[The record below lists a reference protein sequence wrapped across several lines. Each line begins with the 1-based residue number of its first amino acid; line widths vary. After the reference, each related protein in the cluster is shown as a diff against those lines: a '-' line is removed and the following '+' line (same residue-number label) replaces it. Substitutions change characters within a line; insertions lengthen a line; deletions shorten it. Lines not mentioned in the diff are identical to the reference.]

1 MKFSLQYRYFIA
13 TLSLK
18 RTEGELVL
26 MMFTVLL
33 YIPLVL
39 MIIFSF
45 LTVES
50 FAQWTIPNSDTI
62 NNQKIN
68 FSTYESNDSNLK
80 IDYPS
85 DWILMENSSSS
96 IEFRPQTSSQ
106 SGEFVKMS
114 VIPLASKSITMQSIV
129 AETLKNKSNTLDNFQ
144 LQDTNIVPN
153 LQNIPMHK
161 LVYSYTNSNNEKI
174 MQLDFGMINN
184 NQLYLFSFISSP
196 SVYYNYIPTVDK
208 MIGSISKYF
217 KENSLTK
224 VASEVVKPVSEN
236 VKALGNEDADITV
249 IEFADYRCPF
259 CHKFHEETFDKV
271 VTNFL
276 NTGKAK
282 YLFKDLVVND
292 RGEYK
297 GSMQAAVA
305 SHCAAEQGKYW
316 EYSKEIFKN
325 FKPEPQHW
333 INLDSLITFANN
345 IQIQDIGKFKSC
357 VESNKYQNQIQESG
371 TLAKQLGITGTP
383 SFVIL
388 KNDKIETTFPGAVP
402 YEYFE
407 NTLNALALK

>member
-1 MKFSLQYRYFIA
+1 
-13 TLSLK
+13 
-18 RTEGELVL
+18 
-26 MMFTVLL
+26 
-33 YIPLVL
+33 
-39 MIIFSF
+39 MITFSF

-50 FAQWTIPNSDTI
+50 FAQWTIPNSDSI

-85 DWILMENSSSS
+85 DWSLMENSSSS
-96 IEFRPQTSSQ
+96 IEFRPLTSSQ
-106 SGEFVKMS
+106 SGELVKMS

-129 AETLKNKSNTLDNFQ
+129 DETLKNKSNSLDNFQ

-161 LVYSYTNSNNEKI
+161 LVYSYTNSHNEKI

-224 VASEVVKPVSEN
+224 LVSEVVKPVSEY
-236 VKALGNEDADITV
+236 VKPLGNEDANITV
-249 IEFADYRCPF
+249 VEFADYRCPF

-292 RGEYK
+292 RDEYK
-297 GSMQAAVA
+297 GSMQAAIA
-305 SHCAAEQGKYW
+305 THCAAEQGKYW
-316 EYSKEIFKN
+316 EYSNEVFKN
-325 FKPEPQHW
+325 FKPEPQQW

-388 KNDKIETTFPGAVP
+388 KNENIETIFPGAVP

-407 NTLNALALK
+407 KTLNALALK

>member
-1 MKFSLQYRYFIA
+1 
-13 TLSLK
+13 
-18 RTEGELVL
+18 
-26 MMFTVLL
+26 
-33 YIPLVL
+33 
-39 MIIFSF
+39 MIMFSF
-45 LTVES
+45 LTIES

-85 DWILMENSSSS
+85 DWILIENSSSS

-106 SGEFVKMS
+106 SGELVKMS
-114 VIPLASKSITMQSIV
+114 VIPLAKSITMQSIV
-129 AETLKNKSNTLDNFQ
+129 AETLKDKSNTLDNFQ

-161 LVYSYTNSNNEKI
+161 LVYSYTNSNNEQV

-208 MIGSISKYF
+208 MIGSLSKYF
-217 KENSLTK
+217 TETSLTK
-224 VASEVVKPVSEN
+224 FASEVVKPVSEN
-236 VKALGNEDADITV
+236 VKPLGNEDADITF

-271 VTNFL
+271 VTNFI

-282 YLFKDLVVND
+282 FLFKDFVVND

-316 EYSKEIFKN
+316 EYSKEVFKN

-333 INLDSLITFANN
+333 VTLDSLITFANN

-371 TLAKQLGITGTP
+371 SLAKQLGITGTP
-383 SFVIL
+383 SFVVL
-388 KNDKIETTFPGAVP
+388 KNDKIETVFPGAVP
-402 YEYFE
+402 YEYFLK
-407 NTLNALALK
+407 TLNALALK

>member
-1 MKFSLQYRYFIA
+1 
-13 TLSLK
+13 
-18 RTEGELVL
+18 
-26 MMFTVLL
+26 MMFNVLL

-39 MIIFSF
+39 IILFSF

-114 VIPLASKSITMQSIV
+114 VIPLTSKSLTMQSIV

-184 NQLYLFSFISSP
+184 DQLYLFSFISSP
-196 SVYYNYIPTVDK
+196 SVYYNYMPTVEK

-217 KENSLTK
+217 QEISLTK

-282 YLFKDLVVND
+282 YLFKDFVVND

-305 SHCAAEQGKYW
+305 SHCAGEQGKYW
-316 EYSKEIFKN
+316 EYSKEVFKN

-345 IQIQDIGKFKSC
+345 IQIQDIGKFKIC
-357 VESNKYQNQIQESG
+357 IESNTYQNQIQESG
-371 TLAKQLGITGTP
+371 SLAKQLGITGTP

-388 KNDKIETTFPGAVP
+388 KNDKIETIFPGAVP

-407 NTLNALALK
+407 NTLNILALK

>member
-1 MKFSLQYRYFIA
+1 
-13 TLSLK
+13 
-18 RTEGELVL
+18 
-26 MMFTVLL
+26 
-33 YIPLVL
+33 
-39 MIIFSF
+39 MITFSF

-50 FAQWTIPNSDTI
+50 LAQWTIPNSYTI

-85 DWILMENSSSS
+85 NWILMENSSSS

-106 SGEFVKMS
+106 SGELVKMS

-217 KENSLTK
+217 KEISLTK
-224 VASEVVKPVSEN
+224 VASEVVKPVSKN

-259 CHKFHEETFDKV
+259 CHKFHEQTFDKV

-371 TLAKQLGITGTP
+371 NLAKQLGITGTP
-383 SFVIL
+383 SFVVM

-407 NTLNALALK
+407 NTLNVLALK